1 MADIQLDM
9 FEVQLG
15 AAILLSFNLDGRNVK
30 VLADAGVKA
39 SGYAADHVLQKLKQI
54 FGDGPRHIDLIIGT
68 HYDEDHLL
76 GLVPIIE
83 DKAIT
88 IGEAWM
94 PPVADDI
101 ANVAVDRPVAA
112 SHLLAH
118 KFKGESGR
126 IALAEYLDAKRRD
139 MAIVASI
146 AEDLAN
152 ADLDPREL
160 DFRGKYP
167 PRDPETLGALD
178 DLSIFRQVLGD
189 DDCDH
194 GIEQELEPDPR
205 IEEIIAA
212 VRLGGL
218 PRGLKDYWYFREF
231 RHTEMLVA
239 RAKQLNIDQPNVQAA
254 QLASLLNVRK
264 GVAKDA
270 INAKALH
277 DVVQALDARSIP
289 IRTKMIDDGVP
300 HIYRWSAPDSRFILA
315 KAPVD
320 GLHFTLLGP
329 SKSLIKKHR
338 DRLPVMDASKVAL
351 LFRGE
356 IRSITPSNQLS
367 YIGCFR
373 FLEQVI
379 LVSGDAGCVDF
390 KSARNSYHQPLLDAM
405 RPLHVI
411 QVAHHGGN
419 NAHFY
424 RVLDAAKYPEQDEQS
439 YLLLSHAFH
448 DKTRPSDI
456 FHDFLLATLGKGDDV
471 KLLFTSEP
479 TRDKVVDYLK
489 AIQPVVGTTGQT
501 GDIRIEFSA
510 GRWDVT
516 KHAVKV
522 P

>member
-1 MADIQLDM
+1 MLDIQVDV

-15 AAILLSFNLDGRNVK
+15 AAILLSFNVDGRNVK

-39 SGYAADHVLQKLKQI
+39 SEYTADHVLQKLNQI
-54 FGDGPRHIDLIIGT
+54 FGDGPRYIDLIIGT

-76 GLVPIIE
+76 GLVPIIN
-83 DKAIT
+83 DKTIT

-101 ANVAVDRPVAA
+101 ANVAVDQPVAT
-112 SHLLAH
+112 SQLLAH
-118 KFKGESGR
+118 KFKGESGHA
-126 IALAEYLDAKRRD
+126 ALVEYLGAKRRD
-139 MAIVASI
+139 MAIVTSI

-152 ADLDPREL
+152 PDERIHQ
-160 DFRGKYP
+160 GKYL
-167 PRDPETLGALD
+167 RLDPETLNMSDG
-178 DLSIFRQVLGD
+178 LSVFRQMLGE

-194 GIEQELEPDPR
+194 GIEQELEPDPLVEDLIATVR
-205 IEEIIAA
+205 GGGVDYRWYFHDYGAIEE
-212 VRLGGL
+212 
-218 PRGLKDYWYFREF
+218 
-231 RHTEMLVA
+231 LVA
-239 RAKQLNIDQPNVQAA
+239 RAKWLNTDQPNVQAA
-254 QLASLLNVRK
+254 QLASLVSIRK
-264 GVAKDA
+264 GIAKDA

-277 DVVQALDARSIP
+277 DVVQALEARSVP
-289 IRTKMIDDGVP
+289 IRTQMIDEGVP
-300 HIYRWSAPDSRFILA
+300 RSYRWSGADDRFILA

-338 DRLPVMDASKVAL
+338 GRLPVMDASKVAL

-390 KSARNSYHQPLLDAM
+390 KSAKNSYHQPLLDAM

-424 RVLDAAKYPEQDEQS
+424 RVLDAAKYPEQDAQS

-448 DKTRPSDI
+448 DKTRPSDV

-479 TRDKVVDYLK
+479 TRDKVVDYLS
-489 AIQPVVGTTGQT
+489 AIQPTVGVTGET
-501 GDIRIEFSA
+501 GDIRLEFSA
-510 GRWDVT
+510 GKWDVT

>member
-30 VLADAGVKA
+30 VLADAGVNA
-39 SGYAADHVLQKLKQI
+39 SGYAADHVLQKLNQI
-54 FGDGPRHIDLIIGT
+54 FGEGPRLIDLIIGT

-83 DKAIT
+83 DKTIM

-101 ANVAVDRPVAA
+101 ANIAVDQPVAA

-118 KFKGESGR
+118 KFKGETGR
-126 IALAEYLDAKRRD
+126 IALAEYLHAKKLD
-139 MAIVASI
+139 LEI
-146 AEDLAN
+146 AARISDYLGN
-152 ADLDPREL
+152 ADLDPDEL
-160 DFRGKYP
+160 DLQGIYRL
-167 PRDPETLGALD
+167 RDHYAPDTLY
-178 DLSIFRQVLGD
+178 DLSVFRQVLGD

-194 GIEQELEPDPR
+194 GIEQELEPDPLV
-205 IEEIIAA
+205 EEIITT
-212 VRLGGL
+212 VRRGRLGN
-218 PRGLKDYWYFREF
+218 YWYFG
-231 RHTEMLVA
+231 HYGQTEELIA
-239 RAKQLNIDQPNVQAA
+239 QAKRLNTYQPNVEAA
-254 QLASLLNVRK
+254 QLASLLNIRK

-289 IRTKMIDDGVP
+289 IRTEMIDDGVP
-300 HIYRWSAPDSRFILA
+300 RTFRWSAPDNRFVLA
-315 KAPVD
+315 KAPID

-338 DRLPVMDASKVAL
+338 DRLPVVDASNVAL

-439 YLLLSHAFH
+439 YLLLSHALH
-448 DKTRPSDI
+448 DKTRPSDV

-471 KLLFTSEP
+471 KLLFTRSC
-479 TRDKVVDYLK
+479 
-489 AIQPVVGTTGQT
+489 
-501 GDIRIEFSA
+501 
-510 GRWDVT
+510 
-516 KHAVKV
+516 
-522 P
+522 

>member
-15 AAILLSFNLDGRNVK
+15 SAILLSFNLDGRNVK

-39 SGYAADHVLQKLKQI
+39 SGYATDHVLQKLDQI

-68 HYDEDHLL
+68 HYDEDHLR
-76 GLVPIIE
+76 GLVPIIG
-83 DKAIT
+83 DRTIT

-101 ANVAVDRPVAA
+101 ANVAVDQPVAA

-118 KFKGESGR
+118 KFKGEDGR
-126 IALAEYLDAKRRD
+126 KALAEYLNAKGRD

-146 AEDLAN
+146 ADDLAN
-152 ADLDPREL
+152 ADLDSDEL
-160 DFRGKYP
+160 YLQGKYLL
-167 PRDPETLGALD
+167 RDLDAPDTLD
-178 DLSIFRQVLGD
+178 DLSVFRQVLGD

-194 GIEQELEPDPR
+194 GIEQELEPDPLV
-205 IEEIIAA
+205 EEIIAK
-212 VRLGGL
+212 VRRSGLG
-218 PRGLKDYWYFREF
+218 DYWYFRDYGQ
-231 RHTEMLVA
+231 TEKLVA
-239 RAKQLNIDQPNVQAA
+239 QAKRLNTDQPNVQAA

-289 IRTKMIDDGVP
+289 IRTEMIDDGVP
-300 HIYRWSAPDSRFILA
+300 RTFRWSAAYNRFVLA
-315 KAPVD
+315 KAPID

-338 DRLPVMDASKVAL
+338 DRLPVVDASKVAL

-367 YIGCFR
+367 YIGCFG

-390 KSARNSYHQPLLDAM
+390 KATRNSYHQPLLDAM

-424 RVLDAAKYPEQDEQS
+424 RVLDAAKYPEQNEQS

-448 DKTRPSDI
+448 DKTRPSDV
-456 FHDFLLATLGKGDDV
+456 FHDFILAILGIGDDV

-489 AIQPVVGTTGQT
+489 AIQPVVGTTAQT

-516 KHAVKV
+516 KHAVEV
-522 P
+522 L

>member
-1 MADIQLDM
+1 MTDIQLDM

-15 AAILLSFNLDGRNVK
+15 AAILMSFDVNGRNVR

-39 SGYAADHVLQKLKQI
+39 SGYASDHILRKLNQI
-54 FGDGPRHIDLIIGT
+54 FGDGPRLIDLIIGT

-83 DKAIT
+83 DKSIM

-126 IALAEYLDAKRRD
+126 VALAEYLSAKRRD
-139 MAIVASI
+139 MAIVNSI
-146 AEDLAN
+146 ADDLAN
-152 ADLDPREL
+152 PDLDPDEL
-160 DFRGKYP
+160 YLEGNYP
-167 PRDPETLGALD
+167 PRVLDALDTPD
-178 DLSIFRQVLGD
+178 DLSGFRQLLGD

-194 GIEQELEPDPR
+194 GIEQELEPDPLV
-205 IEEIIAA
+205 EEIIAR
-212 VRLGGL
+212 VRRGGL
-218 PRGLKDYWYFREF
+218 HDYWHFRRDGQTKE
-231 RHTEMLVA
+231 LLA
-239 RAKQLNIDQPNVQAA
+239 QAKRLNEDQPNVQAA
-254 QLASLLNVRK
+254 QLASLLNVQK

-289 IRTKMIDDGVP
+289 IRTEMIDDGVP
-300 HIYRWSAPDSRFILA
+300 RTYRWSAPDDRFILA

-338 DRLPVMDASKVAL
+338 DRLPVVEASKVAL

-367 YIGCFR
+367 YIGCFG

-424 RVLDAAKYPEQDEQS
+424 RVLDAAKYPEQEAQS

-448 DKTRPSDI
+448 DKSRPSDV
-456 FHDFLLATLGKGDDV
+456 FHDFMLATLGKGDDV

-479 TRDKVVDYLK
+479 TRDKVVDYLR
-489 AIQPVVGTTGQT
+489 AIQPTVGTTGPT
-501 GDIRIEFSA
+501 GDIRLEFSA
-510 GRWDVT
+510 GMWDVA

>member
-1 MADIQLDM
+1 MTDIQLDM

-15 AAILLSFNLDGRNVK
+15 AAILLSYNVNGRNVK
-30 VLADAGVKA
+30 ILADAGVKA
-39 SGYAADHVLQKLKQI
+39 SGYAADHVLQKLNQI
-54 FGDGPRHIDLIIGT
+54 FGDGPRRIDLIIGT

-76 GLVPIIE
+76 GLVPIIN
-83 DKAIT
+83 DATIT
-88 IGEAWM
+88 IGKAWM

-101 ANVAVDRPVAA
+101 ANVAVDQPVAV
-112 SHLLAH
+112 SQLLAH

-126 IALAEYLDAKRRD
+126 AALAEYLGAKRRD
-139 MAIVASI
+139 MAIVTSI

-152 ADLDPREL
+152 SDLDRGESAPQRKYLRL
-160 DFRGKYP
+160 DH
-167 PRDPETLGALD
+167 EALNMPD
-178 DLSIFRQVLGD
+178 DLSVFRQMLGE
-189 DDCDH
+189 DDCDR
-194 GIEQELEPDPR
+194 GIEQELEPDPLV
-205 IEEIIAA
+205 EDLIAT
-212 VRLGGL
+212 VRRGWLGH
-218 PRGLKDYWYFREF
+218 RWYFNDYGS
-231 RHTEMLVA
+231 TEELVA
-239 RAKQLNIDQPNVQAA
+239 QAKWLNIDRPNVQAA
-254 QLASLLNVRK
+254 QLASLFSVRK

-270 INAKALH
+270 INAQALH
-277 DVVQALDARSIP
+277 DVVQALDTRAIP
-289 IRTKMIDDGVP
+289 IRTEIIDDGVP
-300 HIYRWSAPDSRFILA
+300 RTYRWSAADDRFVLA

-329 SKSLIKKHR
+329 SKSLVKKHR
-338 DRLPVMDASKVAL
+338 DRLPLVEASKVAL

-367 YIGCFR
+367 YIGCFG

-424 RVLDAAKYPEQDEQS
+424 RVLDAAKYPEQDAQS
-439 YLLLSHAFH
+439 YLLLSHALH
-448 DKTRPSDI
+448 DKTRPSDV

-479 TRDKVVDYLK
+479 TRDKVVDYLR
-489 AIQPVVGTTGQT
+489 AIQPTVGTTGQT
-501 GDIRIEFSA
+501 GDIRLEFSA
-510 GRWDVT
+510 GRWGVT
-516 KHAVKV
+516 KHTVKV